1 MSFDDWG
8 WSEEQIKEQPKA
20 FGVLP
25 PGRHSVQITSAKYD
39 QMKYVPDKPDWKE
52 KNPEGWRVAITLE
65 TRVAGRKFV
74 FFCDVPRHWKWMVDR
89 VCEATGTKADSV
101 PDAWV
106 SSLVGCH
113 ADVETTVF
121 AGKSGDRAQVA
132 EWYAPEPSDAP
143 EPEPAPERK
152 APARTP
158 HQKAKAATA
167 AAGLP
172 PDDDIPF

>member
-1 MSFDDWG
+1 MSYDDWG
-8 WSEEQIKEQPKA
+8 WTEEQIKEEPKA

-39 QMKYVPDKPDWKE
+39 QAKYVPAKWAE
-52 KNPEGWRVAITLE
+52 SNPEGWRVSLTLKIH
-65 TRVAGRKFV
+65 AGGRKYVV
-74 FFCDVPRHWKWMVDR
+74 FADVPRHWKWMVDR
-89 VCEATGTKADSV
+89 VCAATNTKADSG
-101 PDAWV
+101 PDAWA

-113 ADVETTVF
+113 CDVETTVF
-121 AGKSGDRAQVA
+121 AGKSGDRGQVA

-143 EPEPAPERK
+143 EPEPAPARK